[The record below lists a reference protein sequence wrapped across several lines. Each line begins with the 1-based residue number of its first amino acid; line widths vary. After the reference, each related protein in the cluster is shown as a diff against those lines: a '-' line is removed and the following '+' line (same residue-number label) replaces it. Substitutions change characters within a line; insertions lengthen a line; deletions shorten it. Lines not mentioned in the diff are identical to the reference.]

1 MASAKLWSVAGVAL
15 VAAAV
20 VTPLKDE
27 LMAIAQPDPQE
38 TYLACLSSELAKA
51 DPKASVRRMVPAY
64 TNCAPLEVAY
74 RSYLRDQ
81 GVSAERMNWLVSR
94 VNEVSYARFVGSA
107 ADRQLGCF
115 QRQLKKAGELL
126 IS

>member
-15 VAAAV
+15 VAVAV
-20 VTPLKDE
+20 VTPMKDE
-27 LMAIAQPDPQE
+27 LLALAQPDPQDA
-38 TYLACLSSELAKA
+38 YLSCLSSQLEQA

-64 TNCAPLEVAY
+64 KNCAHLETAY

-81 GVSAERMNWLVSR
+81 GVRAERVNWLVGR
-94 VNEVSYARFVGSA
+94 VNEVTYARFVGAA
-107 ADRQLGCF
+107 ADRTLGCF
-115 QRQLKKAGELL
+115 ERQMKKARELF

>member
-20 VTPLKDE
+20 VTPMKDE
-27 LMAIAQPDPQE
+27 LVALAQPDPQDA
-38 TYLACLSSELAKA
+38 YLSCLSSQLEQA
-51 DPKASVRRMVPAY
+51 DPKTSVRRMVPAY
-64 TNCAPLEVAY
+64 KNCVPLEAAY

-81 GVSAERMNWLVSR
+81 GVRAERVNWLVGR
-94 VNEVSYARFVGSA
+94 VNEVTYARFVGAA
-107 ADRQLGCF
+107 ADRTLGCF
-115 QRQLKKAGELL
+115 ERQMKKARELF

>member
-20 VTPLKDE
+20 VTPMKDE
-27 LMAIAQPDPQE
+27 LLAMAQPDPQE
-38 TYLACLSSELAKA
+38 AYLACLSGELGKA

-64 TNCAPLEVAY
+64 KNCAYLETAY

-81 GVSAERMNWLVSR
+81 GVRSERVNWLVSR
-94 VNEVSYARFVGSA
+94 VNEVNYARFVGAA
-107 ADRQLGCF
+107 ADRTLGCF
-115 QRQLKKAGELL
+115 QRQLQKAGELL